1 MKDQRIQTFRAIAI
15 IAVVMVHTMP
25 PGNWQIFLRP
35 LINFPVA
42 TFLFL
47 SGYLTRDSNENWSA
61 FYRRRLSRIAVPYIV
76 WTVIYSL
83 PDISS
88 SGLIA
93 LAKNLVS
100 ANACGTLYYI
110 FVYAQFVLLTP
121 FLFKLAKSR
130 YRYLGWL
137 IAPVSVLLFK
147 YYGYS
152 FGIHTNKY
160 LYLLWSDLCLGWFT
174 FYYLGLLLGNKIIN
188 KKYNLPTLTTV
199 YAVSIV
205 LQMIEG
211 YIWAKL
217 DAGNC
222 GSQLKLS
229 SLLSSSIFVLILYT
243 LLQSNTFQSRSRIL
257 TLIGEYSFGIYLS
270 HILFIRLLEY
280 WGSSKTVSFPLFS
293 VTVVSFSLIF
303 CNTLDYLLGKK
314 VSLKLEDLIHK
325 I

>member
-1 MKDQRIQTFRAIAI
+1 MKDQRIQTFRAMAI

-47 SGYLTRDSNENWSA
+47 SGYLTRESNENWSA

-152 FGIHTNKY
+152 FGIHMNKY

-243 LLQSNTFQSRSRIL
+243 LLQSNTFQPRSRIL

-280 WGSSKTVSFPLFS
+280 WGISKTVSFPLFS

-314 VSLKLEDLIHK
+314 VSLKLGLI
-325 I
+325 

>member
-42 TFLFL
+42 TFFFL
-47 SGYLTRDSNENWSA
+47 SGYLTRESNENWSA

-88 SGLIA
+88 SGLIT

-110 FVYAQFVLLTP
+110 FVYAQFILLTP

-188 KKYNLPTLTTV
+188 KKYNLPTLTIV

-243 LLQSNTFQSRSRIL
+243 LLQSNTFQPRSRIL

-270 HILFIRLLEY
+270 HILFLRLLEY
-280 WGSSKTVSFPLFS
+280 GGDCQTVSFPLS
-293 VTVVSFSLIF
+293 SIIVLSFSLIF
-303 CNTLDYLLGKK
+303 CTTLNCLFGKK
-314 VSLKLEDLIHK
+314 VSLKLGLI
-325 I
+325 

>member
-1 MKDQRIQTFRAIAI
+1 MKDQRIQTFRAMAI

-47 SGYLTRDSNENWSA
+47 SGYLTRESNENWSA

-110 FVYAQFVLLTP
+110 FVYAQFVLLIP

-137 IAPVSVLLFK
+137 IAPVSV
-147 YYGYS
+147 
-152 FGIHTNKY
+152 
-160 LYLLWSDLCLGWFT
+160 
-174 FYYLGLLLGNKIIN
+174 GLLLGNKIIN

-243 LLQSNTFQSRSRIL
+243 LLQSNTLQPRSRIL

-270 HILFIRLLEY
+270 HILFLRILEQSIGYKTIPYPFDSVILLSVCALFN
-280 WGSSKTVSFPLFS
+280 WIIKLFS
-293 VTVVSFSLIF
+293 GKRIAKLI
-303 CNTLDYLLGKK
+303 G
-314 VSLKLEDLIHK
+314 I

>member
-1 MKDQRIQTFRAIAI
+1 MKDQRIQTFRAMAI

-47 SGYLTRDSNENWSA
+47 SGYLTRESNENWSA

-130 YRYLGWL
+130 YRYLGWM

-174 FYYLGLLLGNKIIN
+174 FYYIGLLLGNKIIN
-188 KKYNLPTLTTV
+188 KKYNLPTLTNV

-243 LLQSNTFQSRSRIL
+243 LLQSNTFQPRSRIL

-270 HILFIRLLEY
+270 HILFLRILEQSIGYKTIPYPFDSVILL
-280 WGSSKTVSFPLFS
+280 SVCALFNWIIKF
-293 VTVVSFSLIF
+293 FSGKRIAKLI
-303 CNTLDYLLGKK
+303 G
-314 VSLKLEDLIHK
+314 I

>member
-1 MKDQRIQTFRAIAI
+1 MKDQRIQTFRAMAI

-47 SGYLTRDSNENWSA
+47 SGYLTRESNENWSA

-130 YRYLGWL
+130 YHYLGWL
-137 IAPVSVLLFK
+137 ITPVSVLLFK

-152 FGIHTNKY
+152 FGIHMNKY

-243 LLQSNTFQSRSRIL
+243 LLQSNTFQPRSRIL

-280 WGSSKTVSFPLFS
+280 WGISKTVSFPLFS

-314 VSLKLEDLIHK
+314 VSLKLGLI
-325 I
+325 

>member
-1 MKDQRIQTFRAIAI
+1 M
-15 IAVVMVHTMP
+15 
-25 PGNWQIFLRP
+25 
-35 LINFPVA
+35 
-42 TFLFL
+42 
-47 SGYLTRDSNENWSA
+47 
-61 FYRRRLSRIAVPYIV
+61 
-76 WTVIYSL
+76 
-83 PDISS
+83 
-88 SGLIA
+88 
-93 LAKNLVS
+93 
-100 ANACGTLYYI
+100 
-110 FVYAQFVLLTP
+110 
-121 FLFKLAKSR
+121 
-130 YRYLGWL
+130 
-137 IAPVSVLLFK
+137 LFK

-188 KKYNLPTLTTV
+188 KKYNLPTLTIV

-243 LLQSNTFQSRSRIL
+243 LLQSNTFQPRSRIL

-270 HILFIRLLEY
+270 HILFLRILEQSIGY
-280 WGSSKTVSFPLFS
+280 KTIPYPFDS
-293 VTVVSFSLIF
+293 VIF
-303 CNTLDYLLGKK
+303 NNVT
-314 VSLKLEDLIHK
+314 
-325 I
+325 